1 MATASAPSPELAGP
15 LPAARRIV
23 GLDVARAVALVGV
36 VTMNWTARFN
46 QSDFDATGV
55 GDGPAWLERV
65 LHVYDGPLSTRFA
78 AALVTIAGVGVS
90 LLAARGD
97 LTANRWRLRR
107 RGVLLYAVGFGFE
120 WVWGGQILSY
130 YGAYLLL
137 GSFLLTVPTRW
148 LLALAGGAGAS
159 AAFVTLTWYQ
169 TSTGL
174 HDWAW
179 LLTVEPDSPRNL
191 LFDTAVNGTH
201 PLLPWL
207 AFFLTGMA
215 VGRLDLG
222 SAAVRHR
229 IVAAGVVLVAVGYGL
244 ATVLT
249 RATSGVWS
257 DLTAVAIAPYRPLYV
272 LAAVGTSLAAIG
284 LLLGVRSP
292 WLARAGQ
299 MTLSLYL
306 LHAFLANVLI
316 DWLHVEDVGLVP
328 SLALSLGYWVLAVT
342 AASAWRARIG
352 PGPAEWVY
360 RQFGG

>member
-1 MATASAPSPELAGP
+1 MAATSVPTPELADRG
-15 LPAARRIV
+15 AGGRRLA

-46 QSDFDATGV
+46 QSAFDATGV
-55 GDGPAWLERV
+55 GDGPGWLERV
-65 LHVYDGPLSTRFA
+65 LHAYDGPLTTRFA

-90 LLAARGD
+90 LLASRGD
-97 LTANRWRLRR
+97 VTANRWRLRR
-107 RGVLLYAVGFGFE
+107 RGVLLYAFGFGFE

-130 YGAYLLL
+130 FGAFLVL
-137 GSFLLTVPTRW
+137 GSFLVTVPTRW
-148 LLALAGGAGAS
+148 LLTAAAAAGAA
-159 AAFVTLTWYQ
+159 AAFVTVTWYE
-169 TSTGL
+169 TATGG
-174 HDWAW
+174 HDWLW
-179 LLTVEPDSPRNL
+179 LLSVEPDSPRNL
-191 LFDTAVNGTH
+191 LFNTAVNGTH
-201 PLLPWL
+201 PLIPWL

-229 IVAAGVVLVAVGYGL
+229 IVAVGVALVVAGYGT
-244 ATVLT
+244 ATILT
-249 RATSGVWS
+249 RAASGVWS
-257 DLTAVAIAPYRPLYV
+257 DLTAVAVAPYRPLYV
-272 LAAVGTSLAAIG
+272 LVAVGTSLAAVG
-284 LLLGVRSP
+284 LLTGVRSP

-316 DWLHVEDVGLVP
+316 DWLQVEDVGLVP
-328 SLALSLGYWVLAVT
+328 SLALSLGYWVLAVA